1 MIKIIAANTIARY
14 TLVEQLASTIWHEHY
29 TSIIG
34 LDQVE
39 YMIRKF
45 QTTTAI
51 EAQVKQGYYY
61 YLAYYN
67 DIPAGY
73 LSIKKEDDAL
83 FLSKIYIQKE
93 YRGKGLGKTAME
105 FITQQAYKL
114 NCTKI
119 TLTVNINNSKSI
131 KAYEN
136 MGFVNTGQIVHDI
149 GSGFVMDDYTMQKTI

>member
-1 MIKIIAANTIARY
+1 MIKIIATNTKASY
-14 TLVEQLASTIWHEHY
+14 TLIEQLASTIWHEHY

-34 LDQVE
+34 VAQVE
-39 YMIRKF
+39 YMIHKF
-45 QTTTAI
+45 QTATAI

-61 YLAYYN
+61 YLVYYN

-73 LSIKKEDDAL
+73 LSFKKEDDAL

-93 YRGKGLGKTAME
+93 YRGIDLGKTAME

-131 KAYEN
+131 KAYKN
-136 MGFVNTGQIVHDI
+136 MGFVNTGSIVQDI
-149 GSGFVMDDYTMQKTI
+149 GNGFVMDDYTMEKTI